1 MLLEG
6 VVQLGR
12 ERLQTGSIFLG
23 GDDDASWWQLC
34 KLVLHLLQVAGSEV
48 VMIGIVQQLH
58 MGAEG
63 LQVGY
68 HGLGMGNAC
77 NGQQMTGGIDGCCVM
92 RIVAHVLGLGK
103 HGLWRTIGD
112 GGEVELLMGQ

>member
-12 ERLQTGSIFLG
+12 EGLQAGSIFLG
-23 GDDDASWWQLC
+23 GDDDASLWQLC
-34 KLVLHLLQVAGSEV
+34 KLLLHLLQVAGSEV
-48 VMIGIVQQLH
+48 VMIGIGQQLH
-58 MGAEG
+58 MGGEG
-63 LQVGY
+63 LQVGC
-68 HGLGMGNAC
+68 HGIRMGNAC
-77 NGQQMTGGIDGCCVM
+77 NGQQMTGGIEGCCVM

>member
-12 ERLQTGSIFLG
+12 ERLQTCSIFLG
-23 GDDDASWWQLC
+23 GDDDASWRQLC
-34 KLVLHLLQVAGSEV
+34 KLLLHLLQVAGSEV
-48 VMIGIVQQLH
+48 VMIGIGQQLH
-58 MGAEG
+58 MGGEG
-63 LQVGY
+63 LQVGC

-77 NGQQMTGGIDGCCVM
+77 NGQQMTGGTDGCSII
-92 RIVAHVLGLGK
+92 RIVGHVLGLGK